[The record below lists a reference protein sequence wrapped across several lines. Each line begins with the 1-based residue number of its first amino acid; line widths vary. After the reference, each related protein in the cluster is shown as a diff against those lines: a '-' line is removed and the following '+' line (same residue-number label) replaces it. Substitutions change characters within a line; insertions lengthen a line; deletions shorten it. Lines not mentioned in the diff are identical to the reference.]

1 MPFISLLKAAIRLVY
16 IAAQWPKGTRKAVF
30 CTEAISF
37 YLLLL
42 SDIPKNKIKQNKTK
56 KQPTNQMKDRLRSVL

>member
-16 IAAQWPKGTRKAVF
+16 IAAQWPKGTRTAVF
-30 CTEAISF
+30 CTAAISF

-42 SDIPKNKIKQNKTK
+42 SDIPKNKINKTKQNKKT
-56 KQPTNQMKDRLRSVL
+56 TNKSNER